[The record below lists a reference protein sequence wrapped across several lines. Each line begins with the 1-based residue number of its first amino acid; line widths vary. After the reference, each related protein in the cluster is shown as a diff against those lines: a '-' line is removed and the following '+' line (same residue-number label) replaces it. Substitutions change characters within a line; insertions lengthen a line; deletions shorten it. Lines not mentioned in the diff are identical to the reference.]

1 MSELLYNYNR
11 RTNDW
16 RSFMSRNTFILLF
29 AILVIIY
36 LVMPSE
42 GIYGSIKA
50 NVILA
55 LPFLMIG
62 VIIYLFTTVIVMRR
76 AWRKLDNN
84 VIDDNV
90 IAFAK
95 IMNISFDV
103 KRMMGVNNL
112 LDLYTKVNFSRHA
125 SMKAKERL
133 TICASQWQTTSLR
146 ICRLEEDKLNFLKET
161 IHKDAIL
168 FQALLCNR
176 MASCYFSY
184 TFLPSKKMPRRFRK
198 NALTFKI
205 KRLNVLKKSR
215 RFLEIVA

>member
-1 MSELLYNYNR
+1 
-11 RTNDW
+11 
-16 RSFMSRNTFILLF
+16 MSRNKFILLF

-62 VIIYLFTTVIVMRR
+62 VIIYLFTMRR

-125 SMKAKERL
+125 SMKAKEL
-133 TICASQWQTTSLR
+133 LY
-146 ICRLEEDKLNFLKET
+146 
-161 IHKDAIL
+161 
-168 FQALLCNR
+168 QA
-176 MASCYFSY
+176 M
-184 TFLPSKKMPRRFRK
+184 RR
-198 NALTFKI
+198 
-205 KRLNVLKKSR
+205 KRLDVPPPGQGVFDGNVPVKPDRTNAEIKAARIEAAAKARKKKNKK
-215 RFLEIVA
+215 

>member
-1 MSELLYNYNR
+1 
-11 RTNDW
+11 
-16 RSFMSRNTFILLF
+16 MSRNKFILLF

-62 VIIYLFTTVIVMRR
+62 VIIYLF

-125 SMKAKERL
+125 SMKAKELLYQAMRRKRL
-133 TICASQWQTTSLR
+133 DVPPPGQGVFDGNMPVKPDRTNAEIKAAR
-146 ICRLEEDKLNFLKET
+146 IEAAAKARK
-161 IHKDAIL
+161 
-168 FQALLCNR
+168 
-176 MASCYFSY
+176 
-184 TFLPSKKMPRRFRK
+184 RK
-198 NALTFKI
+198 N
-205 KRLNVLKKSR
+205 KK
-215 RFLEIVA
+215 

>member
-1 MSELLYNYNR
+1 
-11 RTNDW
+11 
-16 RSFMSRNTFILLF
+16 MSRNKFILLF

-112 LDLYTKVNFSRHA
+112 LDLY
-125 SMKAKERL
+125 
-133 TICASQWQTTSLR
+133 I
-146 ICRLEEDKLNFLKET
+146 
-161 IHKDAIL
+161 
-168 FQALLCNR
+168 
-176 MASCYFSY
+176 
-184 TFLPSKKMPRRFRK
+184 RRSIFRGMHP
-198 NALTFKI
+198 
-205 KRLNVLKKSR
+205 
-215 RFLEIVA
+215 

>member
-1 MSELLYNYNR
+1 
-11 RTNDW
+11 
-16 RSFMSRNTFILLF
+16 MSRNKFILLF

-55 LPFLMIG
+55 LPFL
-62 VIIYLFTTVIVMRR
+62 TTVIVMRR

-125 SMKAKERL
+125 SMKAKELLYQAMRRKRL
-133 TICASQWQTTSLR
+133 DVPPPGQGVFDGNVPVKPDRTNAEIKAAR
-146 ICRLEEDKLNFLKET
+146 IEAAAKARK
-161 IHKDAIL
+161 
-168 FQALLCNR
+168 
-176 MASCYFSY
+176 
-184 TFLPSKKMPRRFRK
+184 RK
-198 NALTFKI
+198 N
-205 KRLNVLKKSR
+205 KK
-215 RFLEIVA
+215 

>member
-1 MSELLYNYNR
+1 
-11 RTNDW
+11 
-16 RSFMSRNTFILLF
+16 MSRNKFILLF

-125 SMKAKERL
+125 SMRRKRLDVPPPGQGVFDGNVPVKPDRTNAEIKA
-133 TICASQWQTTSLR
+133 AR
-146 ICRLEEDKLNFLKET
+146 IEAAAKARK
-161 IHKDAIL
+161 
-168 FQALLCNR
+168 
-176 MASCYFSY
+176 
-184 TFLPSKKMPRRFRK
+184 RK
-198 NALTFKI
+198 N
-205 KRLNVLKKSR
+205 KK
-215 RFLEIVA
+215 

>member
-1 MSELLYNYNR
+1 
-11 RTNDW
+11 
-16 RSFMSRNTFILLF
+16 MSRNKFILLF

-112 LDLYTKVNFSRHA
+112 LDLYTKVNFSRHEGEGAAVSGYETQETGCTA
-125 SMKAKERL
+125 SGTGCFRRQ
-133 TICASQWQTTSLR
+133 CAGKT
-146 ICRLEEDKLNFLKET
+146 
-161 IHKDAIL
+161 
-168 FQALLCNR
+168 
-176 MASCYFSY
+176 
-184 TFLPSKKMPRRFRK
+184 
-198 NALTFKI
+198 
-205 KRLNVLKKSR
+205 
-215 RFLEIVA
+215 

>member
-1 MSELLYNYNR
+1 
-11 RTNDW
+11 
-16 RSFMSRNTFILLF
+16 MSRNKFILLF

-125 SMKAKERL
+125 SMKAKELLYQAMRQQE
-133 TICASQWQTTSLR
+133 TGCTASGTG
-146 ICRLEEDKLNFLKET
+146 CF
-161 IHKDAIL
+161 
-168 FQALLCNR
+168 
-176 MASCYFSY
+176 
-184 TFLPSKKMPRRFRK
+184 RR
-198 NALTFKI
+198 
-205 KRLNVLKKSR
+205 
-215 RFLEIVA
+215 

>member
-1 MSELLYNYNR
+1 
-11 RTNDW
+11 
-16 RSFMSRNTFILLF
+16 MSRNKFILLF

-103 KRMMGVNNL
+103 KRMMDVNNL
-112 LDLYTKVNFSRHA
+112 LDLYTKVNF
-125 SMKAKERL
+125 
-133 TICASQWQTTSLR
+133 
-146 ICRLEEDKLNFLKET
+146 
-161 IHKDAIL
+161 
-168 FQALLCNR
+168 
-176 MASCYFSY
+176 
-184 TFLPSKKMPRRFRK
+184 
-198 NALTFKI
+198 
-205 KRLNVLKKSR
+205 
-215 RFLEIVA
+215 

>member
-1 MSELLYNYNR
+1 
-11 RTNDW
+11 
-16 RSFMSRNTFILLF
+16 MSRNKFILLF

-125 SMKAKERL
+125 SMKAKELLYQAMRRKRL
-133 TICASQWQTTSLR
+133 DVQGVFDGNVPVKPDRTNAEIKAAR
-146 ICRLEEDKLNFLKET
+146 IEAAAKARK
-161 IHKDAIL
+161 
-168 FQALLCNR
+168 
-176 MASCYFSY
+176 
-184 TFLPSKKMPRRFRK
+184 RK
-198 NALTFKI
+198 N
-205 KRLNVLKKSR
+205 KK
-215 RFLEIVA
+215 